1 MAQRLATSPN
11 LSFRA
16 MEEGDLDRVVENET
30 RSYAFPW
37 TRGVFSDCLKS
48 RHECWVAQR
57 DHVIV
62 GHAVLSIGADEAHL
76 LNICVR
82 RDDQGHGLG
91 RAIAVH
97 MLERAARRGATVV
110 YLEVRPSNRVAGAL
124 YASLGF
130 REIGRRKDYYPAEMG
145 SEDARV
151 LAITLGPAEWPASR

>member
-1 MAQRLATSPN
+1 
-11 LSFRA
+11 

-37 TRGVFSDCLKS
+37 TRAVFSDCVKS
-48 RHECWVAQR
+48 GHECWVAER
-57 DHVIV
+57 GELII
-62 GHAVLSIGADEAHL
+62 GHGVLSIGADEAHL

-82 RDDQGHGLG
+82 RDEQGHGLG
-91 RAIAVH
+91 RQIVVH
-97 MLERAARRGATVV
+97 MLERAGRRGATVV

-130 REIGRRKDYYPAEMG
+130 REIGRRKDYYPAEIG

-151 LAITLGPAEWPASR
+151 LAITLGPAELPALS